1 MKMNINRRRAIAL
14 GASAVV
20 AARAAWAQS
29 KPELVIGELHPVTG
43 PASFYGLVMSR
54 TLTLLAQQANAAGGL
69 EIGGQSYS
77 VRIET
82 GDDQAQATIGVA
94 ALRKL
99 TSSNVRFVV
108 GPLSSAVAPAI
119 KPVIDANQRIVQ
131 VIDGSIADGVVNGR
145 NSFRVQASAD
155 TYNNAVIDHLKA
167 KGITS
172 AAIMSDRGHQGFM
185 MSASRMAKAMND
197 AGIKVVAEEFFKIG
211 DTDFSAQLT
220 KMKGLQPAALVLRGY
235 PGEGA
240 LITKQAQ
247 QLGLTAQV
255 VWEMGAPP
263 ATVLRNIPAA
273 QMQGVVNC
281 TPLMTEDYVRLKV
294 PNAVKFAA
302 AYRERFSE
310 HASENAAFTND
321 SFWVLVAAMRK
332 ASSVDPQK
340 VAEAMGGLKVAE
352 IPNLIVQYEPY
363 ADGLL
368 FKDGQANPPA
378 AALEWRGESWQS
390 MAGGDV
396 AITTKQN

>member
-1 MKMNINRRRAIAL
+1 MTMTRRTALAL
-14 GASAVV
+14 GASTLLAG
-20 AARAAWAQS
+20 RTSWAQG

-54 TLTLLAQQANAAGGL
+54 TLQLLAQQATAAGGL
-69 EIGGQSYS
+69 EIGGQSYT
-77 VRIET
+77 VRVET
-82 GDDQAQATIGVA
+82 GDDQAQATVGVA

-99 TSSNVRFVV
+99 TSSNVRFII

-119 KPVIDANQRIVQ
+119 KPVIDSNRNIVQ

-145 NSFRVQASAD
+145 NSFRTQANAD
-155 TYNNAVIDHLKA
+155 TYNNAVIAHLKA
-167 KGITS
+167 KGVTS
-172 AAIMSDRGHQGFM
+172 AAVMSDRGHQGFM
-185 MSASRMAKAMND
+185 MSAPRMVKAMNE

-240 LITKQAQ
+240 LITKQSQ
-247 QLGLTAQV
+247 QLGLGAQV

-263 ATVLRNIPAA
+263 ATVLRNIPAE

-281 TPLMTEDYVRLKV
+281 TPLMTEDYIRLQV
-294 PNAVKFAA
+294 PNAVKFAN
-302 AYRERFSE
+302 AYRERFNE
-310 HASENAAFTND
+310 LPSENAAFTHD

-332 ASSVDPQK
+332 AGGTDPQK
-340 VAEAMGGLKVAE
+340 VTDVMRALKVSE
-352 IPNLIVQYEPY
+352 VPSLIVQYTPY

-368 FKDGQANPPA
+368 FQDGQANPPA
-378 AALEWRGESWQS
+378 AAQEWRGESWQA
-390 MAGGDV
+390 MDGARV
-396 AITTKQN
+396 AITTSQN